1 MKRDD
6 MMWQAEAAEFGLL
19 PGLMAESIAART
31 APAAAPVPMDLIFIE
46 GFEAQTIIGIDDS
59 ELRTPQPLRIDL
71 TAGLPR
77 SAACSSDRIGD
88 TIDYGKV
95 RTALRDL
102 MATHRLQL
110 LEALAERVAQLLL
123 EDFGAHWVRV
133 VVVKPKKFDD
143 VDSVG
148 VAIERRRDET
158 LRVKDHGYGW
168 LGRGAVDF

>member
-6 MMWQAEAAEFGLL
+6 MMMRADAAGFGLL
-19 PGLMAESIAART
+19 PGLMAESMAGGE
-31 APAAAPVPMDLIFIE
+31 APARSPGLMDLIFIE
-46 GFEAQTIIGIDDS
+46 GFEGQTIIGIDDS

-88 TIDYGKV
+88 TIDYGRV
-95 RTALRDL
+95 RTALRALLD
-102 MATHRLQL
+102 THRLQL
-110 LEALAERVAQLLL
+110 LEAFAERVAQLLL

-143 VDSVG
+143 VEAVG
-148 VAIERRRDET
+148 VAIERRRDEA
-158 LRVKDHGYGW
+158 LRAQDHGHGW
-168 LGRGAVDF
+168 PGRGAAGF

>member
-6 MMWQAEAAEFGLL
+6 MMWQAEAAEFGAL
-19 PGLMAESIAART
+19 PGVKAESMAARA
-31 APAAAPVPMDLIFIE
+31 APAASPGPMDLIFIE
-46 GFEAQTIIGIDDS
+46 GFEGQTIIGIDAS
-59 ELRTPQPLRIDL
+59 ELGTPQPLRIDL

-95 RTALRDL
+95 RTALREL

-110 LEALAERVAQLLL
+110 LEAFAERVAQLLL

-143 VDSVG
+143 VGAVG
-148 VAIERRRDET
+148 VAIERRRDASQ
-158 LRVKDHGYGW
+158 RVQDRVHGW
-168 LGRGAVDF
+168 LGGAVSV

>member
-6 MMWQAEAAEFGLL
+6 MMLQAEVARFGLL
-19 PGLMAESIAART
+19 PGLMAESMAARE
-31 APAAAPVPMDLIFIE
+31 APASSPGSMDLIFIE
-46 GFEAQTIIGIDDS
+46 GFEGQTIIGIDDS

-71 TAGLPR
+71 TAGLAR
-77 SAACSSDRIGD
+77 SGACSSDRIGD

-95 RTALRDL
+95 RTALREL

-110 LEALAERVAQLLL
+110 LEAFAERVAQLLL

-143 VDSVG
+143 VDTVG
-148 VAIERRRDET
+148 VAIERRRDASP
-158 LRVKDHGYGW
+158 RARDPGHGW
-168 LGRGAVDF
+168 MDRGAVNV